1 MKLIQKILLLSLA
14 LANGSLVGAQS
25 NSIPGDT
32 DYARFSQ
39 FISERNIFDPNRFP
53 HEVHTSH
60 HHVAQRSNS
69 APAFTLVGTMS
80 YQKGMFAFFS
90 GNTYDLKKIL
100 PVSGTIAGY
109 AVTEVTPNSVKI
121 QGADKKEIVL
131 QIGDQMREE
140 NNGWQLLALGDAPAG
155 SGTGESSSSAPDNSS
170 ASSAADSTTVVPSAS
185 VSNNDVL
192 KRLMQLREQ
201 ENK

>member
-1 MKLIQKILLLSLA
+1 MCM
-14 LANGSLVGAQS
+14 
-25 NSIPGDT
+25 SINVPIP
-32 DYARFSQ
+32 R
-39 FISERNIFDPNRFP
+39 
-53 HEVHTSH
+53 
-60 HHVAQRSNS
+60 
-69 APAFTLVGTMS
+69 VGTMS

-90 GNTYDLKKIL
+90 GNNYDLKKIL

-109 AVTEVTPNSVKI
+109 TVTEITLNSVKI

-140 NNGWQLLALGDAPAG
+140 NNGWQLVALGDAPAG
-155 SGTGESSSSAPDNSS
+155 SGMGDSSSSSAVDNSS
-170 ASSAADSTTVVPSAS
+170 ASSAADSTAVAPSANVGS
-185 VSNNDVL
+185 NDVL